1 MAYVE
6 TDGTPELEYTTP
18 PSSRAPAPR
27 AYVDA
32 VRDEIVALLGGSTPG
47 PYALTGSIRV
57 SDQHAILRWQQS
69 TRALHY
75 RVFADG
81 VGGADLGDQYDV
93 DIDAGALTVD
103 VPKRFYVR
111 AWIADENA
119 YRDTAEV
126 VLTRVGLSGPTI
138 VHHVAGTTPESGTA
152 PGLVPSVGP
161 ALAFTRAS
169 AAMQV
174 YHDGT
179 WRRVA
184 SGQPCFADISRAEN
198 LFANSDAPA
207 NQTLSTLP
215 CGQYR
220 VEVWGTGSVTLAGT
234 VSSSGAVSE
243 AGGAVIFDHY
253 AQNTDV
259 NDVAVTISG
268 TLTKFMLTA
277 GTEEHQ
283 YVASGTIRYGYV
295 PGKRGRMRLTGGE
308 TPVGNFP
315 YGAKGPTT
323 WDNLALADRSLST
336 SRAPWLARMYEFKE
350 SAAAGIHGSR
360 VPLTLGA
367 GTYYLLVYISADV
380 TGDRSVAL
388 GIQDSGGTRWAF
400 INPTTGTIN
409 ATPTEGSPITTGFG
423 CARQPDG
430 GYRITWTHTGS
441 QSITFRNYHV
451 NGANATTI
459 AALTFT
465 GSTSAKTRSIGWFLK
480 SGAEWIMPQLY
491 ADGARAQEYCAYTL
505 TDEFDTAGA
514 TIRLRTV
521 FVAGP
526 AAANRTLC
534 AGGNMTLRRNASGY
548 IELVVGAM
556 TLTHGTVIADGVE
569 VSIAVRVKA
578 GDYAI
583 AVDNTTVATSTNA
596 ATPSAITTLYRGVD
610 TSLANPSHEEWL
622 LFELHAD
629 AHSNATLSAWTV
641 AQGTGGAPQVIIQK
655 FIPAAHGGV
664 LVRVPQSWATQ
675 TVRGQVTSGTTNLQQ
690 LQSIATRNS
699 NNGFSGI
706 KGVVLVFPWS
716 EIQPTAT
723 TWNWVGVDACADW
736 LDAQGLSYW
745 VQVQDRN
752 FWRAGVTVPAFVTTR
767 TALNSAIG
775 AKDSAALDL
784 ASVMDQKRQVNAAV
798 CNRLR
803 SRALFMGLMEPET
816 SLSTMTDLGIA
827 GKAAH
832 WANLTTQRSTLS
844 AAFTELVFMS
854 AVNGM
859 NLEKWRFEQQADSCI
874 SLGNCGFTWPDSPTS
889 TVYQVPIAD
898 NNLFW
903 YHFQIARTAAY
914 ARKMAIIPGVQ
925 NQQIQ
930 GNLAEVSGIVDHLIA
945 VENAHAVIMEPD
957 FTNYPNWWTEVVLE
971 IAATRTF
978 NRDIPWTSAVET

>member
-1 MAYVE
+1 
-6 TDGTPELEYTTP
+6 
-18 PSSRAPAPR
+18 
-27 AYVDA
+27 
-32 VRDEIVALLGGSTPG
+32 
-47 PYALTGSIRV
+47 
-57 SDQHAILRWQQS
+57 
-69 TRALHY
+69 
-75 RVFADG
+75 
-81 VGGADLGDQYDV
+81 
-93 DIDAGALTVD
+93 
-103 VPKRFYVR
+103 
-111 AWIADENA
+111 
-119 YRDTAEV
+119 
-126 VLTRVGLSGPTI
+126 
-138 VHHVAGTTPESGTA
+138 
-152 PGLVPSVGP
+152 
-161 ALAFTRAS
+161 
-169 AAMQV
+169 
-174 YHDGT
+174 
-179 WRRVA
+179 
-184 SGQPCFADISRAEN
+184 
-198 LFANSDAPA
+198 
-207 NQTLSTLP
+207 
-215 CGQYR
+215 
-220 VEVWGTGSVTLAGT
+220 
-234 VSSSGAVSE
+234 
-243 AGGAVIFDHY
+243 VIFDHY

-583 AVDNTTVATSTNA
+583 AVDNTTVVTSTNA
-596 ATPSAITTLYRGVD
+596 ATPNAITTLYRGVD
-610 TSLANPSHEEWL
+610 TSLANPSHEEWM

-641 AQGTGGAPQVIIQK
+641 AQGTGGAVTAQR
-655 FIPAAHGGV
+655 FNPATHGGMY
-664 LVRVPQSWATQ
+664 VRIAKQFSSQ
-675 TVRGQVTSGTTNLQQ
+675 TKSGSVYSYGTTALQQ
-690 LQSIATRNS
+690 LQAMKARNS
-699 NNGFSGI
+699 NNGFAGMSG
-706 KGVVLVFPWS
+706 VLLVFPWS
-716 EIQPTAT
+716 AIQPTAT
-723 TWNWVGVDACADW
+723 TYTWTALDACMDW
-736 LDAQGLSYW
+736 LEAEGLACFMMA
-745 VQVQDRN
+745 QDRN
-752 FWRAGVTVPAFVTTR
+752 FWRTGVTCPTFVQTR
-767 TALNSAIG
+767 TDPTLAVY
-775 AKDSAALDL
+775 DSAALDL
-784 ASVMDQKRQVNAAV
+784 PAVMEQKRVLVDAIANRYRNRASFLGCIEPETALGTLNPLGATAKKAHWDNLISMRATLCAAFPELVFGNYVNGLSLNVSYFQAQANASIGYGNCLWGWPDSTDQMFVNPVTNNFFYAYQIARAAAYNQKMV
-798 CNRLR
+798 IFPGVQSDVTGGGNYASYNTLLQHMIATEKAHCIC
-803 SRALFMGLMEPET
+803 MEPE
-816 SLSTMTDLGIA
+816 
-827 GKAAH
+827 
-832 WANLTTQRSTLS
+832 LTGYS
-844 AAFTELVFMS
+844 AYWE
-854 AVNGM
+854 
-859 NLEKWRFEQQADSCI
+859 
-874 SLGNCGFTWPDSPTS
+874 
-889 TVYQVPIAD
+889 
-898 NNLFW
+898 
-903 YHFQIARTAAY
+903 
-914 ARKMAIIPGVQ
+914 
-925 NQQIQ
+925 
-930 GNLAEVSGIVDHLIA
+930 
-945 VENAHAVIMEPD
+945 
-957 FTNYPNWWTEVVLE
+957 EVVLRLAGE
-971 IAATRTF
+971 LTF
-978 NRDIPWTSAVET
+978 NQDNPWTSAVET